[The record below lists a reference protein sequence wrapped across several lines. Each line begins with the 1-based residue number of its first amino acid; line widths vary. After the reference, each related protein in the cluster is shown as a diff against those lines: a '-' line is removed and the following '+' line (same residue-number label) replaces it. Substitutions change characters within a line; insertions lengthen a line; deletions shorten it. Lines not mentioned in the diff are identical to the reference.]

1 MSHTTTTDDPTPIG
15 HRLRREWRALL
26 LGLLLFCLVLF
37 WLMTGALLH
46 ARALAIEEY
55 ARHMAQ
61 SQLNLAS
68 IQFEQQFTL
77 LKTALQQ
84 HALVRDGAKPPSSIG
99 NLDELWLI
107 PSQGAPRPLLGS
119 TSRPPRHIQVLAQQ
133 LASHPSGAEAFAL
146 IPPPLQFSIS
156 KRIPFLFPACGRGG
170 TCRGAYYGSFN
181 ASGWLPALLRDT
193 PGSQIQ
199 LFNPSG
205 QRLIQSTMDPALA
218 EPPSALW
225 RLAQWLTLLPPSR
238 IETSTLIASI
248 PLRLTVI
255 VSTQETWNSDRSLPL
270 LLLGCALLSGLLI
283 FFGVAGNR
291 LHHQARMERQRMDE
305 HTALL
310 SLSNA
315 NLKNK
320 LHKLSS
326 THQDLQ
332 ALLDTIQVG
341 VLILHP
347 DKHEVTTAN
356 MAAGRLF
363 GLHTSELVGRSILS
377 LLFETADVEGCES
390 LLDQGLGV
398 SDREIQ
404 LLDGR
409 GKTFWS
415 QVSMRRVRFN
425 DHHSI
430 VMSVV
435 DISERMSHNQ
445 QLQREKQETERL
457 VKQLQEVQHELYE
470 RATHD
475 GLTGVANRPHF
486 LQQAQQAY
494 RQALRQGTPL
504 SLAIIDLDMFKLV
517 NDTYGHDAGDIVLQQ
532 VAMACEGCLTEPQ
545 QLGRLGGEEFAI
557 LMPHYDYAQAIELA
571 EQVKRTIA
579 DLIINY
585 HDDKIRVTLSIGV
598 SCWSPQDRPLLIGR
612 LFKLADLALYQA
624 KETGRN
630 RVVPARALN
639 CLEP

>member
-1 MSHTTTTDDPTPIG
+1 MSPSIATDAPKPTGP
-15 HRLRREWRALL
+15 RLRHEWRTLL
-26 LGLLLFCLVLF
+26 LGMLLLCLALV
-37 WLMTGALLH
+37 WLMTATLLR
-46 ARALAIEEY
+46 ARSLSIEEH

-61 SQLNLAS
+61 AQLNLAG
-68 IQFEQQFTL
+68 IQFEQQFSL

-84 HALVRDGAKPPSSIG
+84 RAGEDGARPPLSPPIE

-107 PSQGAPRPLLGS
+107 PPQGAPSALAGS
-119 TSRPPRHIQVLAQQ
+119 MSRPPRHILEQARRLGTSPPGAAAFVL
-133 LASHPSGAEAFAL
+133 L
-146 IPPPLQFSIS
+146 PPPLRFSVS
-156 KRIPFLFPACGRGG
+156 KRIPFLLPACAKNA
-170 TCRGAYYGSFN
+170 CRGVYYGSFN

-199 LFNPSG
+199 LFTASG
-205 QRLIQSTMDPALA
+205 QLLVGSTIDPALA
-218 EPPSALW
+218 EPPGTLR
-225 RLAQWLTLLPPSR
+225 RLAEWLTLLPPSQ
-238 IETSTLIASI
+238 EEAAMLIPSI
-248 PLRLTVI
+248 PLKLKVL
-255 VSTQETWNSDRSLPL
+255 VSTRETWSRDHSLPL
-270 LLLGCALLSGLLI
+270 LLLGSSLLSSLLV
-283 FFGVAGNR
+283 FFGIVGNH
-291 LHHQARMERQRMDE
+291 LHRKAQMERQRLDE

-310 SLSNA
+310 SLSNT

-326 THQDLQ
+326 THQELQ
-332 ALLDTIQVG
+332 SLLDTIQVG

-363 GLHTSELVGRSILS
+363 GLLPADVVGRAVID
-377 LLFETADVEGCES
+377 LFATPADFDGCES
-390 LLDQGLGV
+390 LLNQGLGV

-404 LLDGR
+404 LLDDH
-409 GKTFWS
+409 GKAFWS

-435 DISERMSHNQ
+435 DIRERMSHNQ

-457 VKQLQEVQHELYE
+457 VKQLQETQHELYQQ
-470 RATHD
+470 ATHD
-475 GLTGVANRPHF
+475 GLTGVSNRLHF

-494 RQALRQGTPL
+494 RQALRQGHPL

-532 VAMACEGCLTEPQ
+532 VAQTCESCLTEPQ
-545 QLGRLGGEEFAI
+545 QVGRLGGEEFAI
-557 LMPHYDYAQAIELA
+557 LMPQYDYAQAIELA
-571 EQVKRTIA
+571 EKIKHKIA
-579 DLIINY
+579 ELIINY

-598 SCWSPQDRPLLIGR
+598 ACWSPPERPLLIGR

>member
-1 MSHTTTTDDPTPIG
+1 MHLTLTTDDPKPSYG
-15 HRLRREWRALL
+15 RRLSREWRTLL
-26 LGLLLFCLVLF
+26 LGLLLCCLALI
-37 WLMTGALLH
+37 WLMTAALFH
-46 ARALAIEEY
+46 ARSRSIEEH
-55 ARHMAQ
+55 AQNMAQ
-61 SQLNLAS
+61 AQLNLAS

-77 LKTALQQ
+77 LRTALQQ
-84 HALVRDGAKPPSSIG
+84 RALEREASALPAPID

-107 PSQGAPRPLLGS
+107 PPQGAPRALSGS
-119 TSRPPRHIQVLAQQ
+119 SNRPPLHIQALARRLVSDPADGAPFVL
-133 LASHPSGAEAFAL
+133 L
-146 IPPPLQFSIS
+146 PPPLQFSVS
-156 KRIPFLFPACGRGG
+156 KRIPFLLPACNRSGV
-170 TCRGAYYGSFN
+170 CRASYYGSFN
-181 ASGWLPALLRDT
+181 ASDWLPALLRDT
-193 PGSQIQ
+193 PGSQIR
-199 LFNPSG
+199 LFNRAG
-205 QRLIQSTMDPALA
+205 QLLIQSTPAPTQTL
-218 EPPSALW
+218 STW
-225 RLAQWLTLLPPSR
+225 RRLAQWLTLLPSPHMEAS
-238 IETSTLIASI
+238 AVVPSI
-248 PLRLTVI
+248 PLRITVA
-255 VSTQETWNSDRSLPL
+255 VSTRGTWSTDRSLPL
-270 LLLGCALLSGLLI
+270 LLLGSTLLSALLA
-283 FFGVAGNR
+283 FFGIVGNR
-291 LHHQARMERQRMDE
+291 LHHQARRERRQLDE

-310 SLSNA
+310 ALSNA
-315 NLKNK
+315 NLKKK
-320 LHKLSS
+320 LHKLAS

-347 DKHEVTTAN
+347 DRHEVTTAN

-363 GLHTSELVGRSILS
+363 GLHISELIGRSILS
-377 LLFETADVEGCES
+377 LLADPADVEGCES
-390 LLDQGLGV
+390 LLDQGLGI

-404 LLDGR
+404 LRDGG
-409 GKTFWS
+409 GKIFWS

-457 VKQLQEVQHELYE
+457 VKQLQEMQHELYE

-475 GLTGVANRPHF
+475 DLTGVANRPHF

-504 SLAIIDLDMFKLV
+504 GLAIIDLDMFKLV
-517 NDTYGHDAGDIVLQQ
+517 NDTYGHDAGDLVLQQ
-532 VAMACEGCLTEPQ
+532 VAMACESCLDEGQ

-557 LMPHYDYAQAIELA
+557 LMPHCDYAQAIELA
-571 EQVKRTIA
+571 EQVKRKIA
-579 DLIINY
+579 ELIISY
-585 HDDKIRVTLSIGV
+585 HDDRIRVTLSIGV

>member
-1 MSHTTTTDDPTPIG
+1 MSPTMTTDEPKLIG
-15 HRLRREWRALL
+15 HRLRREWRAHL
-26 LGLLLFCLVLF
+26 LGLLLFCLTLI
-37 WLMTGALLH
+37 WLMTAALLR
-46 ARALAIEEY
+46 ARSLSIEEH

-61 SQLNLAS
+61 AQLNLAS

-77 LKTALQQ
+77 LKRALQQ
-84 HALVRDGAKPPSSIG
+84 HTAESGSTALLSQPID

-107 PSQGAPRPLLGS
+107 PPQGTPYSLTKGS
-119 TSRPPRHIQVLAQQ
+119 SRPPRHIQEQARQ
-133 LASHPSGAEAFAL
+133 LGALPVEKEAFVL
-146 IPPPLQFSIS
+146 IPPPLQFSVS
-156 KRIPFLFPACGRGG
+156 KRIPFLLPACSKVGCEGV
-170 TCRGAYYGSFN
+170 YYGSFN
-181 ASGWLPALLRDT
+181 ATGWLPTLLRNS
-193 PGSQIQ
+193 PGSQLQ
-199 LFNPSG
+199 LLNSAG
-205 QRLIQSTMDPALA
+205 QLLVQSTADPAQI
-218 EPPSALW
+218 EPPGVLQQ
-225 RLAQWLTLLPPSR
+225 LAQWLTLQPPSR
-238 IETSTLIASI
+238 VEATQLIPSI
-248 PLRLTVI
+248 PLRLKSF
-255 VSTQETWNSDRSLPL
+255 VSTGETWSTDHSLPL
-270 LLLGCALLSGLLI
+270 LLLGSSLLSTLLI
-283 FFGVAGNR
+283 FFGIIGNH
-291 LHHQARMERQRMDE
+291 LHRQAQMERQRMDE
-305 HTALL
+305 HAALL
-310 SLSNA
+310 SLSNT

-363 GLHTSELVGRSILS
+363 GLHTSELVGRNILS
-377 LLFETADVEGCES
+377 LLADPAEVEDCES
-390 LLDQGLGV
+390 LLDQGVGV

-404 LLDGR
+404 LLDGS

-435 DISERMSHNQ
+435 DISERMSHSQ
-445 QLQREKQETERL
+445 QLEREKQETERL
-457 VKQLQEVQHELYE
+457 VKQLQEMQHELYE

-475 GLTGVANRPHF
+475 DLTGVANRPHF

-517 NDTYGHDAGDIVLQQ
+517 NDTYGHDAGDLVLQQ
-532 VAMACEGCLTEPQ
+532 VAMACESCLTEPQ

-557 LMPHYDYAQAIELA
+557 LMPQYDYTQAIELA
-571 EQVKRTIA
+571 EKVKRTIA
-579 DLIINY
+579 ELIINY

-598 SCWSPQDRPLLIGR
+598 SCWSPQDRPLMIGR